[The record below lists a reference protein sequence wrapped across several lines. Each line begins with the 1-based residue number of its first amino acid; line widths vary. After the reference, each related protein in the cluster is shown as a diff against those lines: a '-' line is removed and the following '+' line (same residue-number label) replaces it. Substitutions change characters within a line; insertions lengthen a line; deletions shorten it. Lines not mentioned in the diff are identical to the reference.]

1 MKAYGKTTRAAMNK
15 WVKAYNFK
23 GLAGAT
29 IKFNQHGDI
38 SEGGFAGFLVT
49 GGKLV
54 NKGPVV

>member
-1 MKAYGKTTRAAMNK
+1 MNK
-15 WVKAYNFK
+15 WVKSYNFP
-23 GLAGAT
+23 GIAGAT

-38 SEGGFAGFLVT
+38 SAGGFTGFLVT